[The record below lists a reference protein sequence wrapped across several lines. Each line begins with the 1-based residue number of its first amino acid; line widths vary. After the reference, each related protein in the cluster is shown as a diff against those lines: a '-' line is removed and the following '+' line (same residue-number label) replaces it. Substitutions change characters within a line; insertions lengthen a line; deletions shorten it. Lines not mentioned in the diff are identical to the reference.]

1 MTIEAL
7 AVPEALQKHWA
18 FHGARLKDKVKYKGH
33 DIFLA
38 DGGPH
43 FDAKNH
49 KVVAL
54 EPGPGE
60 LLEED
65 KWMKEGYYVSAW
77 ALQKG
82 KALIGFPLYF
92 RVNHDLNLSDESR
105 SKARMQSALET
116 AKSAIDAM
124 IAVGLLEHYEGR
136 LLMVN

>member
-1 MTIEAL
+1 MTIEAMG
-7 AVPEALQKHWA
+7 VSEALRKH
-18 FHGARLKDKVKYKGH
+18 FSIHGARLHDKVIYKGH
-33 DIFLA
+33 DVFLA

-65 KWMKEGYYVSAW
+65 KWMKEGYYVSVW
-77 ALQKG
+77 GLQRG
-82 KALIGFPLYF
+82 RAVIGFPLYF
-92 RVNHDLNLSDESR
+92 KLNHDLNLGVDFR
-105 SKARMQSALET
+105 SKARMNSALES

-124 IAVGLLEHYEGR
+124 INVGLLHHFEGR
-136 LLMVN
+136 ILIPN